1 MRVAGGAER
10 HRFARAVPLR
20 TLIAACPR
28 APSPDAR
35 HALPPRASSAF
46 CWTCSEDDGTL
57 NKHCEAVMQ
66 KYQWWST
73 KSQGGDGHTP
83 SDAKGYALANL
94 TNYWCTD
101 EVLSAVED
109 GTYKDKLIAGIL

>member
-1 MRVAGGAER
+1 
-10 HRFARAVPLR
+10 
-20 TLIAACPR
+20 
-28 APSPDAR
+28 
-35 HALPPRASSAF
+35 
-46 CWTCSEDDGTL
+46 
-57 NKHCEAVMQ
+57 MQ
-66 KYQWWST
+66 KYSWWST

-109 GTYKDKLIAGIL
+109 GTYKEGMFDDDMTVDTSFQGDATGESSAVDPAL